1 MRKPFALCRNK
12 KRPNYLLIVQ
22 FYGVVLVGIENLVK
36 DVISEGNIFLNL
48 QLMGLT
54 LS

>member
-12 KRPNYLLIVQ
+12 KRPNYLLTVQ

-36 DVISEGNIFLNL
+36 DVINEGNIFLNL